1 MKYTLLVIL
10 IIIVLIIYFYF
21 SGFFI
26 WGKRAEIEVNKNE
39 KSVVDKYKKQF
50 KTYDVKA
57 IHDFES
63 IKSKKGGGIFNFYI
77 STEDSIFSFR
87 SITNDS
93 MNAIARVVNYDIQQ
107 KLSHK
112 EYYDSINISF
122 YTIITDK
129 NREGFSS
136 IFSKSYIFPIT
147 DPVRRNVR

>member
-1 MKYTLLVIL
+1 MRKSLFVIL
-10 IIIVLIIYFYF
+10 IIIGLVIYFYF

-26 WGKRAEIEVNKNE
+26 WGKRAEIEVNENE
-39 KSVVDKYKKQF
+39 KSVVEKYKKKF

-63 IKSKKGGGIFNFYI
+63 IKSKRGGGVFNFYI

-87 SITNDS
+87 FITTDS
-93 MNAIARVVNYDIQQ
+93 MNAIANIVNYDLQ
-107 KLSHK
+107 KELSHK
-112 EYYDSINISF
+112 EYYDSIDISF

-136 IFSKSYIFPIT
+136 IFSKSYVF
-147 DPVRRNVR
+147 PVRRNVR